1 MIMNKSSCFYRLV
14 FLFVGTKLKQEI
26 IWWCFKHVHKIMM
39 LNHDVD
45 LDVETFLP
53 KYYLISF
60 KILSIANSKNSVLFN
75 RKNCIN

>member
-1 MIMNKSSCFYRLV
+1 
-14 FLFVGTKLKQEI
+14 
-26 IWWCFKHVHKIMM
+26 MM

-45 LDVETFLP
+45 LDVETFHP

-75 RKNCIN
+75 RKNCINWL